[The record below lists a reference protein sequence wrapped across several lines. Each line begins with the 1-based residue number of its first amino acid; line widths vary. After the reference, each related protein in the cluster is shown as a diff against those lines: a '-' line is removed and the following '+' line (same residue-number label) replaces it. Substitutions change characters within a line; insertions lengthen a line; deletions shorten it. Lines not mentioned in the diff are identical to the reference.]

1 MNKTMV
7 NWLTIRFG
15 RAELI
20 NNDDFPFPKI
30 DATQTKQ
37 RMHMGSPLK
46 RNIAVTQIISNSSIF
61 IGCDLKM
68 IQDDG
73 VERILSRPKKK
84 TQNRTQFLCPIE
96 KLLYCNFIL
105 YNMTTSLLPTEIH
118 FLSLFSKTNYPK
130 VHLIATN

>member
-1 MNKTMV
+1 MV
-7 NWLTIRFG
+7 NWFTIRFG

-20 NNDDFPFPKI
+20 NNDDFPFSKI
-30 DATQTKQ
+30 DATHTKQ
-37 RMHMGSPLK
+37 RMLMGSPLK
-46 RNIAVTQIISNSSIF
+46 RNIAVTQIISNSGIF

-73 VERILSRPKKK
+73 VERILSRPPKKEK
-84 TQNRTQFLCPIE
+84 TQNRTQFLCSIE